1 MVIKERK
8 TADALDKMIRSD
20 PTLTRIMMNGDSQL
34 AECWVDWFTEENFRK
49 VRYICKTIVQTKWDR
64 LFPEITKHNLRFFD
78 GLHLNSIGWTMK

>member
-20 PTLTRIMMNGDSQL
+20 PTLTRIMMNGDSQF

-49 VRYICKTIVQTKWDR
+49 VRYIFQNNSSNQMGSTFHRDHKT
-64 LFPEITKHNLRFFD
+64 
-78 GLHLNSIGWTMK
+78 